1 MSLLLDALKRAEQE
15 KLARQG
21 EAGAAAPAPTLRDPA
36 PTAARPAT
44 SAGGLE
50 LQPMPGAP
58 AANPNATLGTPP
70 RADAHAA
77 QAVFQAKAANNDG
90 SKSRG
95 MLFAT
100 IGAIAVVAIAAG
112 AYVWYAVS
120 ALTPKPS
127 SAFAMRPRPITAPV
141 PPPAGSLSANPTAA
155 EAALASAPAM
165 AAIDSVNSAKS
176 TPFASPNPGAAS
188 APPPAPAATAPKLRP
203 AEEAA
208 ANLLRDAAPS
218 PAPEPPLRLDRSPE
232 PQRRVPPEVAAGYD
246 ELRQGNLAAA
256 RRSYEAALAANPAN
270 LDAVLGLA
278 TVEARAGSRTSATIY
293 YRRALD
299 VDPRNATALAG
310 LAALA
315 DAARPDA
322 VESELR
328 SDLARSP
335 TSGALHFALG
345 NVLAAQRRWSEAQA
359 EYFEAHRLEP
369 GSPEILFNLAVS
381 LDHLGQGRVAAGF
394 YTRALDAAR
403 GQYAPFDPAAVRR
416 RLEELR

>member
-21 EAGAAAPAPTLRDPA
+21 EAGAAPAPAPTLRDPA
-36 PTAARPAT
+36 AASARPTAPA
-44 SAGGLE
+44 SGLE
-50 LQPMPGAP
+50 LQPMGAGPG
-58 AANPNATLGTPP
+58 NPNATLGAPPP
-70 RADAHAA
+70 RADPHTA
-77 QAVFQAKAANNDG
+77 QAVFQAKAANSEG

-100 IGAIAVVAIAAG
+100 LGAIAVVAIAAG

-120 ALTPKPS
+120 ALTPKS
-127 SAFAMRPRPITAPV
+127 SAIAMRPRAISAPV
-141 PPPAGSLSANPTAA
+141 PPTAGAPPANPTAA

-165 AAIDSVNSAKS
+165 AAIDSAKTAQVAPAANPNAAATS
-176 TPFASPNPGAAS
+176 TPA
-188 APPPAPAATAPKLRP
+188 PAPAAPRLRP

-208 ANLLRDAAPS
+208 ANLMRDAAPA
-218 PAPEPPLRLDRSPE
+218 PAADGLRLDRSPE

-246 ELRQGNLAAA
+246 QLRQGNLAAA
-256 RRSYEAALAANPAN
+256 RRSYEAALSSNPAN
-270 LDAVLGLA
+270 LDALLGLA
-278 TVEARAGSRTSATIY
+278 TVEARAGSRTTASIL

-322 VESELR
+322 VEAELR
-328 SDLARSP
+328 SDLARNPAS
-335 TSGALHFALG
+335 SALHFALG
-345 NVLAAQRRWSEAQA
+345 NTLAAQSRWAEAQA
-359 EYFEAHRLEP
+359 EYFEAHRLDP

-381 LDHLGQGRVAAGF
+381 LDRLGQGRVAAGF
-394 YTRALDAAR
+394 YSRALDASR
-403 GQYAPFDPAAVRR
+403 GQYASFDPAIVRR

>member
-1 MSLLLDALKRAEQE
+1 M
-15 KLARQG
+15 
-21 EAGAAAPAPTLRDPA
+21 
-36 PTAARPAT
+36 
-44 SAGGLE
+44 
-50 LQPMPGAP
+50 
-58 AANPNATLGTPP
+58 
-70 RADAHAA
+70 H
-77 QAVFQAKAANNDG
+77 
-90 SKSRG
+90 
-95 MLFAT
+95 
-100 IGAIAVVAIAAG
+100 
-112 AYVWYAVS
+112 
-120 ALTPKPS
+120 
-127 SAFAMRPRPITAPV
+127 PRPISSPLL
-141 PPPAGSLSANPTAA
+141 PPAGALSANPTAA

-165 AAIDSVNSAKS
+165 AAIDSVNSAKA
-176 TPFASPNPGAAS
+176 TPPASPSPAAAN
-188 APPPAPAATAPKLRP
+188 APLPAATAPKLRP

-246 ELRQGNLAAA
+246 QLRQGNLAAA

-328 SDLARSP
+328 SDLARNP
-335 TSGALHFALG
+335 ASGALHFALG
-345 NVLAAQRRWSEAQA
+345 NVLAAQRRWGEAQA
-359 EYFEAHRLEP
+359 EYFEAHRLDP
-369 GSPEILFNLAVS
+369 GSPEIVFNLAVS

-394 YTRALDAAR
+394 YARALDAAR

>member
-36 PTAARPAT
+36 PAATRPAA
-44 SAGGLE
+44 SATGLE
-50 LQPMPGAP
+50 LQPMSGAP
-58 AANPNATLGTPP
+58 GANPNATLGAPP

-77 QAVFQAKAANNDG
+77 QAVFQAKAANSDG
-90 SKSRG
+90 TKSRG

-100 IGAIAVVAIAAG
+100 LGAIAVVAIAAG

-127 SAFAMRPRPITAPV
+127 AFAMRPRPISAPV
-141 PPPAGSLSANPTAA
+141 PPAAANPTAA

-165 AAIDSVNSAKS
+165 AAIDSVNSAKA
-176 TPFASPNPGAAS
+176 TPTASPNPAAAS
-188 APPPAPAATAPKLRP
+188 APPAAAAAPRLRP

-208 ANLLRDAAPS
+208 ANLLRDAAPA

-246 ELRQGNLAAA
+246 QLRQGNLAAA

-328 SDLARSP
+328 SDLARNP

-345 NVLAAQRRWSEAQA
+345 NVLAAQTRWGEAQA
-359 EYFEAHRLEP
+359 EYFEAHRLDP